1 MRRPAILA
9 LLVLLAAAVLAL
21 APLVGAGGLGPAGLW
36 EGEPVARRIFWSL
49 RVPRVLLGLLAGMAL
64 AAGGMAFQAL
74 LRNPLATPFTL
85 GVSGGAALGATLAIR
100 LGWVFALFGVPA
112 VTLLAFLGAL
122 LAAAVVLGVGAR
134 VRDGS
139 VATLLL
145 AGVAVSFTCSS
156 LILLIHYSSDMAGSF
171 NIVRWLMGHL
181 DVVGGAVPARLAP
194 VVLVGVLLVVSQ
206 HRELDLLSLGD
217 ELAAGRGVAV
227 RRARWL
233 LLVVVSLMTA
243 AVVAACGPIG
253 FVGMMVPHIGRLLVG
268 PSHRWLAPVS
278 LLLGGTLLVA
288 CDAVARVAA
297 APAEL
302 PVGVVTALLG
312 GPFFL
317 WLLLDRRAAGGAR

>member
-1 MRRPAILA
+1 MRRP
-9 LLVLLAAAVLAL
+9 LVLLLLVVLLLAVLAL
-21 APLVGAGGLGPAGLW
+21 APLVGTSGVGLAELAR
-36 EGEPVARRIFWSL
+36 GEPVARRIFWSL
-49 RVPRVLLGLLAGMAL
+49 RVPRVLLGLLAGTAL

-100 LGWVFALFGVPA
+100 LGWAFAVAGVPA
-112 VTLLAFLGAL
+112 VTLLAFAGAL
-122 LAAAVVLGVGAR
+122 LAAGTVLGIGAR

-139 VATLLL
+139 VAALLL

-156 LILLIHYSSDMAGSF
+156 LILLLHYSSDLAGSF
-171 NIVRWLMGHL
+171 GIVRWLMGHL
-181 DVVGGAVPARLAP
+181 DVVGGTVPARLAP
-194 VVLVGVLLVVSQ
+194 VVLVGLLMVVAH

-227 RRARWL
+227 RRARWV

-253 FVGMMVPHIGRLLVG
+253 FVGMMVPHIARLLVG
-268 PSHRWLAPVS
+268 PSHRWLAPAS
-278 LLLGGTLLVA
+278 LLLGGSLLVL
-288 CDAVARVAA
+288 CDALARTVA

-302 PVGVVTALLG
+302 PVGVITSLLG

-317 WLLLDRRAAGGAR
+317 WLLLDRRTGGVR